1 LVLIVALWTEGEL
14 TVLVVI
20 YMNNSFSIGDD
31 AREENHLIA
40 ESFGRRPSA
49 VDRQWRNVKDIFEG
63 TNSSNVGQ
71 KVKGAVYSYME
82 DPASCEK
89 LARYY
94 CTQNRWQLD
103 ELLSG
108 TFTPAPAAKSPT
120 TSHERNGS
128 STHGSKR
135 SKPGAV
141 ARQGANRL
149 VREEKKAT
157 PKRQANREV
166 WVRIRDLIDAG
177 DYEGAKKIAKAKKW
191 NIDREIGAHRTR

>member
-1 LVLIVALWTEGEL
+1 MALWTEAEL

-40 ESFGRRPSA
+40 NSFGRRPSA
-49 VDRQWRNVKDIFEG
+49 VDRQWRNVKDVFSG
-63 TNSSNVGQ
+63 KNSSNVGQ
-71 KVKGAVYSYME
+71 KVKAAVYSYRE
-82 DPASCEK
+82 DPVTCER
-89 LARYY
+89 LAEYY
-94 CTQNRWQLD
+94 CTQNRWQLE

-108 TFTPAPAAKSPT
+108 MFTPAPAAKSPT
-120 TSHERNGS
+120 TSHEKDGS

-135 SKPGAV
+135 PKLGAV

-157 PKRQANREV
+157 PKRQANREA
-166 WVRIRDLIDAG
+166 WIRIRELVDGG
-177 DYEGAKKIAKAKKW
+177 DYEGAKKIAEARKW
-191 NIDREIGAHRTR
+191 NIDREIASHKKRKR